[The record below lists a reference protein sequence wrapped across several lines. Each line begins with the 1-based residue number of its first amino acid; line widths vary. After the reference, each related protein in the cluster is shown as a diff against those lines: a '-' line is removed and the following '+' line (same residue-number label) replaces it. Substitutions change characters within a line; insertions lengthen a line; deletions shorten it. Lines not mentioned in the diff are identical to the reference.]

1 VSQEDI
7 TVLGGGLAGA
17 EAAFQLAAR
26 GLRVSLM
33 EMRPVVPSPAH
44 HGPGLAE
51 LVCSNSFKSDDP
63 TTAAGMLKCEM
74 ESLGSL
80 VLSCAR
86 ATALPAGGALA
97 VDREAFSA
105 LVTRV
110 LTDSPNI
117 TIRRQEA
124 VAVPDGDVIVA
135 TGPLSSSGL
144 DAALTELVGDRLAF
158 FDAAAPVL
166 EAESIDRAVCFSA
179 SRYDKG
185 GADYLNCPLDQ
196 EAYESLVRALV
207 SAKRVEMRD
216 FERHELFAA
225 CQPVEEIA
233 RCGPDAL
240 RYGALKPVGLVDPAT
255 DRRPWAVVQLR
266 ADNAAHSAYSLVGFQ
281 TNLVFAEQERVIR
294 QLPGLEHAEFLRHG
308 VMHRNTFVDAPR
320 LLRPDLSL
328 RTLPRVRIG
337 GQLTGTEGY
346 LEAAAAGLVA
356 ALGIVSERRGLEPPA
371 LPRVSALGSLIHYV
385 TDTGS
390 ADQFQPMH
398 VNFGLMPP
406 LDPPVRSR
414 KARREALAAR
424 GIEAMRR
431 FVLDRQDLDVASVAR
446 EAQRVTEGDT

>member
-1 VSQEDI
+1 MSQEPI
-7 TVLGGGLAGA
+7 TVLGGGLAGT

-26 GLRVSLM
+26 GLSVRLV
-33 EMRPVVPSPAH
+33 EMRPVMPSPAH
-44 HGPGLAE
+44 HGSGLAE

-63 TTAAGMLKCEM
+63 TTAAGMLKREM
-74 ESLGSL
+74 ASLGSL
-80 VLSCAR
+80 VLACAR

-105 LVTRV
+105 LCTRV
-110 LTDSPNI
+110 LSDSPNI

-124 VAVPDGDVIVA
+124 VSLPDGDVIVA
-135 TGPLSSSGL
+135 TGPLSSRGL
-144 DAALTELVGDRLAF
+144 DAALTELVGERLAF

-166 EAESIDRAVCFSA
+166 EAESIDRTVCFAA

-207 SAKRVEMRD
+207 SARRVEMRE

-233 RCGPDAL
+233 RSGPDAL

-266 ADNAAHSAYSLVGFQ
+266 ADNAARSAYALVGFQ
-281 TNLVFAEQERVIR
+281 TNLVFAEQERIIR
-294 QLPGLEHAEFLRHG
+294 ALPGLGRAEFLRHG

-328 RTLPRVRIG
+328 RTLPRVRIA

-356 ALGIVSERRGLEPPA
+356 ALGIVADRRGLEPPT
-371 LPRVSALGSLIHYV
+371 LPRASALGSLIHYV
-385 TDTGS
+385 TDTGTTE
-390 ADQFQPMH
+390 QFQPMH

-414 KARREALAAR
+414 KPRREALAAR

-431 FVLDRQDLDVASVAR
+431 FALDRPDLDVASVGR
-446 EAQRVTEGDT
+446 EARRVTEGDA

>member
-1 VSQEDI
+1 MSQEDI
-7 TVLGGGLAGA
+7 AVLGGGLAGA

-33 EMRPVVPSPAH
+33 EMRPVVASPAH
-44 HGPGLAE
+44 HGSGLAE
-51 LVCSNSFKSDDP
+51 LVCSNSFKSDDA
-63 TTAAGMLKCEM
+63 TTAAGMLKREM
-74 ESLGSL
+74 ASLGSL
-80 VLSCAR
+80 VLACAR

-105 LVTRV
+105 LVSRA

-117 TIRRQEA
+117 IIRRQEA
-124 VAVPDGDVIVA
+124 VSLPDGDVIVA
-135 TGPLSSSGL
+135 TGPLSSRGL

-166 EAESIDRAVCFSA
+166 EAESIDRTVCFAA

-196 EAYESLVRALV
+196 AAYESLVRALV
-207 SAKRVEMRD
+207 SAKRVEMRE

-233 RCGPDAL
+233 RSGPDAL

-255 DRRPWAVVQLR
+255 DRRSWAVVQLR
-266 ADNAAHSAYSLVGFQ
+266 ADNAVRSAYSLVGFQ
-281 TNLVFAEQERVIR
+281 TNLIFAEQERIIR
-294 QLPGLEHAEFLRHG
+294 RLPGLKRAEFLRHG
-308 VMHRNTFVDAPR
+308 VMHRNTFIDAPR

-328 RTLPRVRIG
+328 RTLPRVRIA

-356 ALGIVSERRGLEPPA
+356 ALGIVSQRRGLEPPT
-371 LPRVSALGSLIHYV
+371 LPRESALGSLIHYV
-385 TDTGS
+385 TDTGTTEL
-390 ADQFQPMH
+390 FQPMH
-398 VNFGLMPP
+398 VNFGLMP
-406 LDPPVRSR
+406 LLEPPVRSR
-414 KARREALAAR
+414 KPRREALAAR
-424 GIEAMRR
+424 GIAAMRD
-431 FVLDRQDLDVASVAR
+431 FVLERPDLDVASVAD
-446 EAQRVTEGDT
+446 EAQRVTEGDA

>member
-1 VSQEDI
+1 
-7 TVLGGGLAGA
+7 
-17 EAAFQLAAR
+17 
-26 GLRVSLM
+26 
-33 EMRPVVPSPAH
+33 
-44 HGPGLAE
+44 
-51 LVCSNSFKSDDP
+51 
-63 TTAAGMLKCEM
+63 
-74 ESLGSL
+74 
-80 VLSCAR
+80 
-86 ATALPAGGALA
+86 
-97 VDREAFSA
+97 
-105 LVTRV
+105 
-110 LTDSPNI
+110 
-117 TIRRQEA
+117 
-124 VAVPDGDVIVA
+124 
-135 TGPLSSSGL
+135 
-144 DAALTELVGDRLAF
+144 
-158 FDAAAPVL
+158 
-166 EAESIDRAVCFSA
+166 
-179 SRYDKG
+179 
-185 GADYLNCPLDQ
+185 
-196 EAYESLVRALV
+196 
-207 SAKRVEMRD
+207 
-216 FERHELFAA
+216 
-225 CQPVEEIA
+225 
-233 RCGPDAL
+233 
-240 RYGALKPVGLVDPAT
+240 
-255 DRRPWAVVQLR
+255 
-266 ADNAAHSAYSLVGFQ
+266 VGFQ